1 MNKMGWSNYVI
12 VPTLK
17 LLIEVSRDVDNI
29 KDYEI
34 EDINKAIGE
43 ENLYYE
49 DDSVDMGNIKI
60 NDITIKDLT
69 FLYDGYKIVQA
80 IAGLNANKL
89 LLFWLKSREID
100 HEVKSQFDINID
112 ELKTEGYV
120 LVER

>member
-1 MNKMGWSNYVI
+1 MGWSNYVI